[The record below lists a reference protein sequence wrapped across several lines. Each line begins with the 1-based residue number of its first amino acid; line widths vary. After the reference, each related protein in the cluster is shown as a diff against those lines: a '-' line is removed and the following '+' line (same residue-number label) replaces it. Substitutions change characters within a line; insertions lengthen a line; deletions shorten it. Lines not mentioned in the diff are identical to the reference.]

1 MKNNKKE
8 KEIDKAE
15 IERIYK
21 SVLDEFNLKEV
32 DGIQVVGDNVEKFK
46 EKLFYIIRNNIL

>member
-1 MKNNKKE
+1 MKKTNK

-15 IERIYK
+15 SERIYK

-32 DGIQVVGDNVEKFK
+32 DGIQVVGENVERFK
-46 EKLFYIIRNNIL
+46 EKLIYIAENNIL